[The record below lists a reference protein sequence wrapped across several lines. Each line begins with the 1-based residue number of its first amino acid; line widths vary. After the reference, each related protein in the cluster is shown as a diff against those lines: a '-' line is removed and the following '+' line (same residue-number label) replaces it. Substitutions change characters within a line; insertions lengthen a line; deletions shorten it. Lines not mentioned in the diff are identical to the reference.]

1 MAKFW
6 MTPVVR
12 LEDCET
18 VRLGTAAGDAH
29 KDIDVGRFK
38 KLVGESRYDDTAAG
52 NAIEGI
58 LISVESATQ
67 DGFYMGTLQ
76 KAGRVEVILN
86 GLEATPGVGTIV
98 VGDYV
103 YASAPIARGVAQ
115 TLGAPKVVKATTQAT
130 ASASPFPWRLVSI
143 DNASGGAQVAGTT
156 KGIIERVC

>member
-18 VRLGTAAGDAH
+18 VRLGSAAADVH

-52 NAIEGI
+52 NDIEGI
-58 LISVESATQ
+58 LISVEAATQ

-76 KAGRVEVILN
+76 KAGRLEVILN
-86 GLEATPGVGTIV
+86 GLQATPGVGAIA

-103 YASAPIARGVAQ
+103 LASAITARGVAQ

-130 ASASPFPWRLVSI
+130 ALASAFAWRVVSI

-156 KGIIERVC
+156 KGVIERVC